1 MWSSDEE
8 PQRKRLRKDSNL
20 YLIGNIDHQIIG
32 AKLPSNKQVL
42 SVYFY
47 NTRVAILSAVD
58 SEKLIAEDVAIFY
71 NKARIP
77 IARTKNNNVLKVR
90 RLVNE
95 YKDIQKNCTR
105 KNVH

>member
-47 NTRVAILSAVD
+47 NTRVAKLSAVV
-58 SEKLIAEDVAIFY
+58 SEKLIAEEVAIFY

-77 IARTKNNNVLKVR
+77 IATTKNNVLKVR